1 MNITKE
7 KYKEHRRQAIK
18 DRMPPDM
25 YNELEPLFHDAK
37 CTAETLTLLHIVM
50 DKLMWMDADLDD

>member
-7 KYKEHRRQAIK
+7 KYKEHRRQSIK

-25 YNELEPLFHDAK
+25 YNELQHLFHDAK

-50 DKLMWMDADLDD
+50 DKIFMAEGESND